1 MWPALITDAM
11 HTCWAL
17 FPQKP
22 LVSEWRPTGVLYNWA
37 LIRQLVEGRSGLR
50 SRSPALLSE
59 EHSPT
64 LVLHNVFVEHCSTST
79 RQEPHQ
85 GTLGPRNGV
94 ETSSLR
100 LGLLQQ
106 LNFTQ
111 SSVKYNDTLSSSLPL
126 FFPFSLPHPV
136 TVCCHDQWSLISSDS
151 PLPSCLPPSRE
162 RKIVLQRKLN
172 LLTGAGIQ
180 RGAWIK
186 LKINKISWSWNINS
200 VRLAVQRGRG
210 RVFTQKPGMKVT
222 HHTHQASGRISVNR
236 HRSCPLLAGCHGYL
250 ACCKSP
256 WRRAGG
262 PSIGREPLWPRRIAE
277 KREGRTHTE
286 VIIRFE

>member
-37 LIRQLVEGRSGLR
+37 LIWQLVEGRSGLR

-126 FFPFSLPHPV
+126 FFLFLCRILSLFAAMINEAWFHLTRLCPRVFLPHV
-136 TVCCHDQWSLISSDS
+136 
-151 PLPSCLPPSRE
+151 
-162 RKIVLQRKLN
+162 
-172 LLTGAGIQ
+172 
-180 RGAWIK
+180 
-186 LKINKISWSWNINS
+186 
-200 VRLAVQRGRG
+200 RGR
-210 RVFTQKPGMKVT
+210 
-222 HHTHQASGRISVNR
+222 
-236 HRSCPLLAGCHGYL
+236 SCYRGSWTC
-250 ACCKSP
+250 
-256 WRRAGG
+256 
-262 PSIGREPLWPRRIAE
+262 
-277 KREGRTHTE
+277 
-286 VIIRFE
+286 

>member
-106 LNFTQ
+106 LNWAHLCLFF
-111 SSVKYNDTLSSSLPL
+111 SFFSAASCHCLLPWSMKLNFIWLAFALVSSSLTWEEDRVTEEAE
-126 FFPFSLPHPV
+126 PV
-136 TVCCHDQWSLISSDS
+136 NWGRDSAWRLDQ
-151 PLPSCLPPSRE
+151 
-162 RKIVLQRKLN
+162 
-172 LLTGAGIQ
+172 
-180 RGAWIK
+180 IK
-186 LKINKISWSWNINS
+186 NK
-200 VRLAVQRGRG
+200 
-210 RVFTQKPGMKVT
+210 
-222 HHTHQASGRISVNR
+222 
-236 HRSCPLLAGCHGYL
+236 
-250 ACCKSP
+250 
-256 WRRAGG
+256 
-262 PSIGREPLWPRRIAE
+262 
-277 KREGRTHTE
+277 
-286 VIIRFE
+286 

>member
-37 LIRQLVEGRSGLR
+37 LIQQLVEGRSGLR

-186 LKINKISWSWNINS
+186 LKINK
-200 VRLAVQRGRG
+200 
-210 RVFTQKPGMKVT
+210 
-222 HHTHQASGRISVNR
+222 
-236 HRSCPLLAGCHGYL
+236 
-250 ACCKSP
+250 
-256 WRRAGG
+256 
-262 PSIGREPLWPRRIAE
+262 
-277 KREGRTHTE
+277 
-286 VIIRFE
+286 

>member
-126 FFPFSLPHPV
+126 FFLFSAASCHCLLP
-136 TVCCHDQWSLISSDS
+136 WSM
-151 PLPSCLPPSRE
+151 
-162 RKIVLQRKLN
+162 KLN
-172 LLTGAGIQ
+172 FIWLAFALVSSSLTWEEDRVTEEAEPVNWG
-180 RGAWIK
+180 RDSAWRLDEIK
-186 LKINKISWSWNINS
+186 NK
-200 VRLAVQRGRG
+200 
-210 RVFTQKPGMKVT
+210 
-222 HHTHQASGRISVNR
+222 
-236 HRSCPLLAGCHGYL
+236 
-250 ACCKSP
+250 
-256 WRRAGG
+256 
-262 PSIGREPLWPRRIAE
+262 
-277 KREGRTHTE
+277 
-286 VIIRFE
+286 